1 MKMASLDLWTERKER
16 FQSEGGNTAE
26 DPSSRIALDF
36 YVCSH
41 IRKGEKVCDVTPGM

>member
-1 MKMASLDLWTERKER
+1 MKRPALIFGRRQEK

-26 DPSSRIALDF
+26 DSSSRITLDF

-41 IRKGEKVCDVTPGM
+41 VRKGEKVCDVTPGM